1 MMAIA
6 RENNFSETAFTVR
19 APDGSYRLRWFTPTS
34 EVDLCGHA
42 TLATSYVLFNFYEQD
57 AGTICFHTTSSGDLF
72 IGRRGDLTQMDFP
85 PMGCTRCQ

>member
-19 APDGSYRLRWFTPTS
+19 EPDGSYRLRWFTPTS

-42 TLATSYVLFNFYEQD
+42 TLATSYVLFNFYEHD
-57 AGTICFHTTSSGDLF
+57 ATQSASTPPRTATSLWQARRPHTDGLP
-72 IGRRGDLTQMDFP
+72 RL
-85 PMGCTRCQ
+85 